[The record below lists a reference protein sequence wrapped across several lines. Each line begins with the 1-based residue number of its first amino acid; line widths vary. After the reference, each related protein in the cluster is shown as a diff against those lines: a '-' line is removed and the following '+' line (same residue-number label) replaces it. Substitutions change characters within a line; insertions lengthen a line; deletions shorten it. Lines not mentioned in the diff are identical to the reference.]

1 MEGGGGEIEI
11 ISGGGGEAMKDGAAV
26 TQTKKMTKKTKKAKR
41 MAKTLTMSQRFD
53 ETERK

>member
-1 MEGGGGEIEI
+1 MEGGEIEV
-11 ISGGGGEAMKDGAAV
+11 ISGGEGEAMKDGAAV

-41 MAKTLTMSQRFD
+41 MAKTLTMSQRLD